1 MTSDLNNW
9 ELYLRHYDRDG
20 VIKNGYIAPLVARYT
35 NSLGVDEPLVFTLAQ
50 ETYNEYAPIA
60 EYDIIEVMIRNKFLG
75 VANPSG
81 GFVRDFVGIVRGKP
95 NIQVGNDG
103 IFYFEWRARESK
115 HVLDWRTVGWYSGV
129 PNRSGFATIPAETV
143 CKTLVQ
149 YNATSSATVA
159 NGRLREGN
167 LATAMSAPITIEAD
181 GAAGEL
187 ISLSFFGGRL
197 LGSLANACEV
207 GGDYYTFTWDGG
219 TAGGAHGYTFG
230 WGRNTDKTTGGN
242 AVTLSI
248 GNRTLNNPRR
258 TYSPAYATTAI
269 SMGQGEGI
277 LRAYDVVSGVDYAP
291 DNDIETF
298 VDARNSATQDGRVG
312 QGIKRLKDSEAVS
325 DFAFGVILTS
335 DVFYSPVAVTGRKT
349 YTVGDIINVNFG
361 EVETRRIR
369 AASVEWADNGS
380 NDPFRVTIETEVFN
394 V

>member
-1 MTSDLNNW
+1 
-9 ELYLRHYDRDG
+9 
-20 VIKNGYIAPLVARYT
+20 
-35 NSLGVDEPLVFTLAQ
+35 VDEPLVFTLAQ

-60 EYDIIEVMIRNKFLG
+60 EYDIMEVMIRNKFLG
-75 VANPSG
+75 LTSATG